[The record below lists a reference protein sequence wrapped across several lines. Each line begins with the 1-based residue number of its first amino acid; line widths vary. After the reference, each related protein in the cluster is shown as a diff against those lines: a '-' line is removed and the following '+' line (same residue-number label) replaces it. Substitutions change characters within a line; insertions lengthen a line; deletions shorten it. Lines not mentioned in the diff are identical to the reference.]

1 MKTAEIR
8 EKLHRYIETAQ
19 EKKLKAIYTI
29 VENDVETDL
38 PWNDKSFVA
47 EIDRRIAELESGKVK
62 GYTWEEVKE
71 QTVKALKSAKVKK

>member
-29 VENDVETDL
+29 VENDVETNL
-38 PWNDKSFVA
+38 PWNDKTFVA

-71 QTVKALKSAKVKK
+71 QTTKALKSAKVKK